1 VHGARQTGKVPA
13 NVQDPAFATRAPMIR
28 KAVVLP
34 GETAPTNTSLVVSI
48 VGTDRPGIVN
58 ALAERAQR
66 FGANWA
72 ASRMT
77 RLAGEFAGMVHF
89 EVPRENAQALTT
101 SLQGLA
107 SSGLQVVI
115 AASDG
120 AALPASLRLVELE
133 LVGEDQVGIVSKL
146 TQVLAERAISIESI
160 HTDIVSS
167 VPGQKTFKVKAQLR
181 VPATLSVE
189 ALQRDVGALA
199 SDMMLDIALGE
210 SQDSGL

>member
-1 VHGARQTGKVPA
+1 
-13 NVQDPAFATRAPMIR
+13 
-28 KAVVLP
+28 VVLP
-34 GETAPTNTSLVVSI
+34 GEAAPTNTSLVVSI

-58 ALAERAQR
+58 SLAERAQR

-115 AASDG
+115 AGSEG

-133 LVGEDQVGIVSKL
+133 LVGEDQLGIVSKL
-146 TQVLAERAISIESI
+146 TKVLAERAISIESI
-160 HTDIVSS
+160 HTDIVRSS
-167 VPGQKTFKVKAQLR
+167 PAGPKTFKVKAQLR
-181 VPATLSVE
+181 VPAAMSVE

-210 SQDSGL
+210 GQDSGL